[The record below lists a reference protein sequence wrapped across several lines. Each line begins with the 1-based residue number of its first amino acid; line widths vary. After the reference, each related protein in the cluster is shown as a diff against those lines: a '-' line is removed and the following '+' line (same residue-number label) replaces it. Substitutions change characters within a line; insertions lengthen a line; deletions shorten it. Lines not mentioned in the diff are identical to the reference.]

1 MVYHSEHN
9 RGLLDRVTAGWS
21 YVHKKLVHQES
32 HADGLSR
39 DDYQAYLAS
48 PAFWNEMPAENI
60 LIFQVSQPASQ
71 AGTAGRQTVAG
82 WSDGAVM
89 LWWCVVGC

>member
-60 LIFQVSQPASQ
+60 LIFQVRASQPARQ
-71 AGTAGRQTVAG
+71 AGTAGRQEAG
-82 WSDGAVM
+82 SGWLV
-89 LWWCVVGC
+89 